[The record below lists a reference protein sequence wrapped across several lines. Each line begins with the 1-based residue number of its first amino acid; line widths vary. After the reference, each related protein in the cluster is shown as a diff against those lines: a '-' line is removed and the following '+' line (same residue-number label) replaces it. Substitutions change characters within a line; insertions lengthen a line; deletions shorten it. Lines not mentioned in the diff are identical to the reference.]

1 MSRKNPGYYCSFCG
15 RDKSQVGI
23 LIAGAEGHIC
33 EICVEQALEIVE
45 QEIGTTNPA
54 AKKKKGSK
62 KEEKEWTP
70 IVKKPAEIKA
80 YLDQYVVGQ
89 DDAKKVLAVAV
100 YNHYKRLGQNTR
112 SNTVASTIEK
122 GTLRSLAMVLAIK
135 VLPVPVRPTKRIL
148 DFSISTSSHSLISPT
163 LLERVF

>member
-54 AKKKKGSK
+54 AKKKKG
-62 KEEKEWTP
+62 
-70 IVKKPAEIKA
+70 
-80 YLDQYVVGQ
+80 
-89 DDAKKVLAVAV
+89 AKK
-100 YNHYKRLGQNTR
+100 
-112 SNTVASTIEK
+112 
-122 GTLRSLAMVLAIK
+122 
-135 VLPVPVRPTKRIL
+135 
-148 DFSISTSSHSLISPT
+148 
-163 LLERVF
+163 